1 MLPLDAAH
9 RAISSVL
16 TVRLLRNALSMISCI
31 SFCQV
36 ASNPSPSSGNLA
48 PHPEPVADWEGGE
61 CCRAGVA
68 RGRRSRRRKDVRFIP
83 TN

>member
-16 TVRLLRNALSMISCI
+16 TVRLLRNALSMISRI

-36 ASNPSPSSGNLA
+36 ASTPDKMRVRTKPIKLQWAGL
-48 PHPEPVADWEGGE
+48 
-61 CCRAGVA
+61 RAT
-68 RGRRSRRRKDVRFIP
+68 RSTQNALTDAVC
-83 TN
+83 